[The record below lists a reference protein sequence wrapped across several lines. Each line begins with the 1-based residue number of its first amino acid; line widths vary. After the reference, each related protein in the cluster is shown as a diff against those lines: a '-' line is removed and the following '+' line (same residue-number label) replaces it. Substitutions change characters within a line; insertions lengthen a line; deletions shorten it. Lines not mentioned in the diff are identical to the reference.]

1 MSLRPKI
8 IIIAGPTASGK
19 TEIGGLV
26 AETFNGEVV
35 SADSIQIYR
44 YMDIGSAKPDQEL
57 RKRVPHHVID
67 IRNPDEDFS
76 AGDYVREA
84 RTVIRDLT
92 TRGKT
97 PVVVGGTGLY
107 IRCLLG
113 GIIDVPPPL
122 PELRRQLEEEERQK
136 EPGTLYNRLI
146 LLDPEAAAAIP
157 RENLRR
163 IIRALELFEITGEL
177 PSRMRR
183 QHAFGDRPYT
193 SLYIG
198 LFPERSILYEQIDK
212 RVDSMI
218 KNGLLEEVSHLYAM
232 GYGRDLKSM
241 QSLGYRHGGL
251 VLAGEATVEEAV
263 RLMKR
268 DTRRY
273 AKRQFTWFR
282 SEPSVIRWDPRDV
295 KGILL
300 MVAQFLEH

>member
-1 MSLRPKI
+1 M
-8 IIIAGPTASGK
+8 
-19 TEIGGLV
+19 